1 MQIKS
6 QKEQKEKEF
15 KIRCYKFTLGV
26 MRLIETLPNKK
37 SYWSLADQLFR
48 AASSIGA
55 NVIEAKSASSRREFI
70 NFYQIAL
77 KSANETKYWLG
88 LVRDSKTGDSNLAE
102 RLLREAEQ
110 LAKILATSIM
120 TLKGKRKDNF

>member
-6 QKEQKEKEF
+6 QKEKREKEF

-26 MRLIETLPNKK
+26 MQLIETLPNKK

-55 NVIEAKSASSRREFI
+55 NVIEAKSSSSRREFI

-88 LVRDSKTGDSNLAE
+88 LIRDSKTGDSTLAGK
-102 RLLREAEQ
+102 LLEEAGE
-110 LAKILATSIM
+110 LSKILASSII
-120 TLKGKRKDNF
+120 TLKGKK